1 MEGSGYKRDRTAEKT
16 AEVEEL
22 WKINTNKESQIMA
35 MLVYYTKLCLLHE
48 QTWDNY
54 KVKRLEYREL
64 QSEITRHQKQ
74 SSGASEDHSTKTSGR
89 LFAILQLGEAQ

>member
-1 MEGSGYKRDRTAEKT
+1 MEGSGYKRDRATGKR

-35 MLVYYTKLCLLHE
+35 MLVYYTKLCLLLE

-64 QSEITRHQKQ
+64 QSEITQHQKQ
-74 SSGASEDHSTKTSGR
+74 SSDASEDHSTKTSGR
-89 LFAILQLGEAQ
+89 VFARLQLWEAQ